1 MTSSVADAVIES
13 VRPRPS
19 RPLPARVAP
28 AAAPAVEATSAPWAA
43 LLAEPLTT
51 GAFEWV
57 MGPDGALVP
66 VAVDRGEGSSTAR
79 RRRLVSRL
87 RGR

>member
-1 MTSSVADAVIES
+1 MTTSVAVS
-13 VRPRPS
+13 TRPRPS
-19 RPLPARVAP
+19 RPLPVRVSP
-28 AAAPAVEATSAPWAA
+28 AAAPPVEATSAPWAA
-43 LLAEPLTT
+43 LLAEPLAS

>member
-43 LLAEPLTT
+43 LLAEPLAD

-66 VAVDRGEGSSTAR
+66 VPAGSAERTSAPR
-79 RRRLVSRL
+79 RRRLVNRL

>member
-1 MTSSVADAVIES
+1 MTTSVADAVVGS

-19 RPLPARVAP
+19 RPLPVRVSP
-28 AAAPAVEATSAPWAA
+28 AAAPPVEDTSAPWAA
-43 LLAEPLTT
+43 LLAEPLAD

-66 VAVDRGEGSSTAR
+66 VAVGSGERTSSPRRG
-79 RRRLVSRL
+79 RLVHRL
-87 RGR
+87 LGR